1 MTSGEI
7 EKAKMQTTRLRDLSE
22 QRKKRV
28 EIVAKEGI
36 IVKGTFRMKK
46 IPFRKSHSVLP
57 AKLSTLALSHLNL
70 ASGELKLVHAAFLW
84 VFSQS
89 PTYLHYH
96 KFQDFTYPVA
106 SGLPR
111 AKAGEK

>member
-7 EKAKMQTTRLRDLSE
+7 EKAKMQTTRSRDLSE

-46 IPFRKSHSVLP
+46 NTIQKEPFSSARE
-57 AKLSTLALSHLNL
+57 T
-70 ASGELKLVHAAFLW
+70 FL
-84 VFSQS
+84 
-89 PTYLHYH
+89 H
-96 KFQDFTYPVA
+96 
-106 SGLPR
+106 
-111 AKAGEK
+111 